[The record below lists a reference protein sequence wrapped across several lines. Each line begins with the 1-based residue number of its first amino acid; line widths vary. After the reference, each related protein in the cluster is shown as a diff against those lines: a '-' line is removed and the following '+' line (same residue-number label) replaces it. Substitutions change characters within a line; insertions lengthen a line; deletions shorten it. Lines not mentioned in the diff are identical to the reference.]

1 MAKRLGLLVPM
12 TALTVGACLVVHA
25 ADAQPALVDPTRPPN
40 VAPAGARDGSAQPG
54 AAAAPR
60 LESTLISP
68 NRKLAVIDGQ
78 TVTVGSKV
86 DEATVVQ
93 IAETRVTLRQGA
105 ELKTLELY
113 PGIERKPAKSEKTR
127 GNSR

>member
-1 MAKRLGLLVPM
+1 MAKRLGPLVQV

-25 ADAQPALVDPTRPPN
+25 ADAQPALADPTRPPN
-40 VAPAGARDGSAQPG
+40 VAPGGVRDGSVPPAV
-54 AAAAPR
+54 APQR
-60 LESTLISP
+60 LESILISP
-68 NRKLAVIDGQ
+68 SRKLAVIDGR

-113 PGIERKPAKSEKTR
+113 PGIERKPVKSEKQR